1 MKPMH
6 FEYGQSLITSRT
18 RLVLSLA
25 VLLSAG
31 CAGVHQNSTSGSG
44 GSGGTGTAMIPGLSM
59 LVINPPTST
68 VALGQAASGGPAP
81 TTVPLTATGTVMG
94 TPQDVTGQV
103 GWTVSPV
110 GATVSGGMVTVSAP
124 GTFTVTAQSGTITAQ
139 ATVTATFMGDVFG
152 TGFNTTN
159 NNKAALDGTPGG
171 GSASI
176 AYPLDHAVFP
186 SNLTPIYAQISGTG
200 SIARLN
206 FAATGLSINYYA
218 NCLSADADTG
228 DPIPNSGSGCS
239 VDMPL
244 SLTQLLIAASANE
257 DITMKA
263 RLVGSSLIESQS
275 ISVAW
280 SNVKLSG
287 GLYYWSIIPNP
298 PKRSDTSN
306 TPTPPTYILLDP
318 QQTSGTAIYRYA
330 FDAQNGGAPT
340 PTQVWTDDGGPSSTP
355 PYDGAPQ
362 AFDSGTAGGHCI
374 GCHSISNKG
383 NFMALTLGGSS
394 STDGANFSLLDI
406 ASQTLININPSAST
420 DPSSSPTQDPTD
432 YWKKFRMEGL
442 ATENAWGPNEDR
454 VVSMYQSKLY
464 MTLITAT
471 PGMLTGS
478 AMRMGPVVPTWQA
491 QEPYGTD
498 PFWSQDGTLFAFT
511 SFASPSTGLY
521 NTTGLNGDM
530 KKGGQI
536 VIASA
541 DATGVH
547 DDAHVLIN
555 RGNGVTSYY
564 PSISNDSKLV
574 VFNTSTCGT
583 DPDSDKSSTDYG
595 NQSCDGYDDSSA
607 QLWIVSPGGGAS
619 TNLMR
624 ANGTGAYDNS
634 WPRFAPDKGMFRGN
648 DLYWVAFSSR
658 RPYGVQ
664 LNTGGGTTTK
674 PQLWIAGVQRGEI
687 IVGDPSYSPVWL
699 PAQNPKQM
707 APNGNHVP
715 QWVKVAV
722 VIN

>member
-1 MKPMH
+1 MPR
-6 FEYGQSLITSRT
+6 SLF
-18 RLVLSLA
+18 VLPLA
-25 VLLSAG
+25 VLFSAS
-31 CAGVHQNSTSGSG
+31 CAGVKQNSTSGNG
-44 GSGGTGTAMIPGLSM
+44 GTGGTGTMMIPGLSM
-59 LVINPPTST
+59 LVVNPPSST
-68 VALGQAASGGPAP
+68 VPLGQAASGGPAP
-81 TTVPLTATGTVMG
+81 TMVTLTATGTVMG
-94 TPQDVTGQV
+94 AMQDVTSQV
-103 GWTVSPV
+103 GWTVSPT
-110 GATVSGGMVTVSAP
+110 GATVSGGVVTVSAP

-139 ATVTATFMGDVFG
+139 ATIMATFMGDVFG

-159 NNKAALDGTPGG
+159 NNKGALDGSPSG

-200 SIARLN
+200 SIARIN
-206 FAATGLSINYYA
+206 FQATGLSINYYA
-218 NCLSADADTG
+218 NCLTADADSN
-228 DPIPNSGSGCS
+228 DPFPNTAGNCY

-257 DITMKA
+257 DIMMKA
-263 RLVGSSLIESQS
+263 RLFGTALSESQTV
-275 ISVAW
+275 SVAW

-287 GLYYWSIIPNP
+287 GLYYWSTIPSPTRCPNATDQNPVPNP
-298 PKRSDTSN
+298 PS
-306 TPTPPTYILLDP
+306 YCLLDNP
-318 QQTSGTAIYRYA
+318 ANSPSGTAIYRYA
-330 FDAQNGGAPT
+330 FDLNNGGSPT
-340 PTQVWTDDGGPSSTP
+340 PTTVWTDDGGPSSNP
-355 PYDGAPQ
+355 KYDGAPQ

-394 STDGANFSLLDI
+394 NTNGANFSLLDI

-420 DPSSSPTQDPTD
+420 DPSSTPSQNPTD
-432 YWKKFRMEGL
+432 YWKKFRMESL

-454 VVSMYQSKLY
+454 VVSMYLSKLY
-464 MTLITAT
+464 LTLITAT

-478 AMRMGPVVPTWQA
+478 AMRMAPVVPTWQA
-491 QEPYGTD
+491 QEPYATD

-511 SFASPSTGLY
+511 SFAQPSVGMY

-530 KKGGQI
+530 KQGGQI
-536 VIASA
+536 VIATA
-541 DATGVH
+541 DANGIN
-547 DDAHVLIN
+547 DDAHVLVS
-555 RGNGVTSYY
+555 RGNNVTSYY

-574 VFNTSTCGT
+574 VFNTSNCGSGT
-583 DPDSDKSSTDYG
+583 DINKSSSDYG
-595 NQSCDGYDDSSA
+595 NGTCDGYDDSSA
-607 QLWIVSPGGGAS
+607 TLWIVSPGGGAS

-624 ANGTGAYDNS
+624 ANGNGAYDNS
-634 WPRFAPDKGMFRGN
+634 WPRFAPDKGTFRGN

-658 RPYGVQ
+658 RPYGTQ
-664 LNTGGGTTTK
+664 LNTGGGATTK
-674 PQLWIAGVQRGEI
+674 PQLWLAGVQRGEI

-699 PAQNPKQM
+699 PAQNPRQV

>member
-1 MKPMH
+1 
-6 FEYGQSLITSRT
+6 
-18 RLVLSLA
+18 
-25 VLLSAG
+25 
-31 CAGVHQNSTSGSG
+31 
-44 GSGGTGTAMIPGLSM
+44 
-59 LVINPPTST
+59 
-68 VALGQAASGGPAP
+68 
-81 TTVPLTATGTVMG
+81 
-94 TPQDVTGQV
+94 
-103 GWTVSPV
+103 
-110 GATVSGGMVTVSAP
+110 
-124 GTFTVTAQSGTITAQ
+124 
-139 ATVTATFMGDVFG
+139 
-152 TGFNTTN
+152 
-159 NNKAALDGTPGG
+159 
-171 GSASI
+171 
-176 AYPLDHAVFP
+176 
-186 SNLTPIYAQISGTG
+186 
-200 SIARLN
+200 
-206 FAATGLSINYYA
+206 
-218 NCLSADADTG
+218 
-228 DPIPNSGSGCS
+228 
-239 VDMPL
+239 MPL
-244 SLTQLLIAASANE
+244 SLIQLLVATSQTE
-257 DITMKA
+257 DIQMKA
-263 RLVGSSLIESQS
+263 RLFGSALIESPA

-280 SNVKLSG
+280 ANVPLSG

-298 PKRSDTSN
+298 PKKTDTSN
-306 TPTPPTYILLDP
+306 VPTPPNYILLDP
-318 QQTSGTAIYRYA
+318 QQTSGTAIYRYV
-330 FDAQNGGAPT
+330 FDANNAGQPT
-340 PTQVWTDDGGPSSTP
+340 PTQVWTDDGGPSSNP
-355 PYDGAPQ
+355 AYDGAPQ

-406 ASQTLININPSAST
+406 GSQTLININPTAST
-420 DPSSSPTQDPTD
+420 DPNSSPTSNPGD

-464 MTLITAT
+464 LTLITAT

-491 QEPYGTD
+491 QEPYATD

-536 VIASA
+536 VIATA
-541 DATGVH
+541 DAMGVH

-555 RGNGVTSYY
+555 RGSGVTSYY

-583 DPDSDKSSTDYG
+583 DPDSDKTSTDYG
-595 NQSCDGYDDSSA
+595 NLSCDGYDDSSA
-607 QLWIVSPGGGAS
+607 QLWTVSPDGGAS
-619 TNLMR
+619 TMLMR
-624 ANGTGAYDNS
+624 ANGNGAYDNS
-634 WPRFAPDKGMFRGN
+634 WPRFAPDKGKFRGN

-664 LNTGGGTTTK
+664 LNTGGGASTK
-674 PQLWIAGVQRGEI
+674 PQLWIAGLQRGEI
-687 IVGDPSYSPVWL
+687 IVGDPSFSPVWL